1 MITAA
6 LEDPILERL
15 RRVLDELY
23 GDRIERVGLFGSH
36 ARGDANEESDYD
48 IAVFLNNLTDRWR
61 ELDRLAD
68 LRSDFLEDADVKPYP
83 AGAYRDRTTL
93 MREIRREGIDPEI
106 GGKAMNPLLQRIS
119 IDPAICGGK
128 PCIKGT
134 RIWVSS
140 ILDFLAD
147 GMSEGELLA
156 GYPQLVHDD
165 VLAAA
170 RVHFVPVTAA

>member
-68 LRSDFLEDADVKPYP
+68 LRSDFLEDADVFIDAKPYP
-83 AGAYRDRTTL
+83 AGAYRDRTAL
-93 MREIRREGIDPEI
+93 MREIRREGVD
-106 GGKAMNPLLQRIS
+106 L
-119 IDPAICGGK
+119 
-128 PCIKGT
+128 
-134 RIWVSS
+134 
-140 ILDFLAD
+140 
-147 GMSEGELLA
+147 
-156 GYPQLVHDD
+156 
-165 VLAAA
+165 
-170 RVHFVPVTAA
+170 